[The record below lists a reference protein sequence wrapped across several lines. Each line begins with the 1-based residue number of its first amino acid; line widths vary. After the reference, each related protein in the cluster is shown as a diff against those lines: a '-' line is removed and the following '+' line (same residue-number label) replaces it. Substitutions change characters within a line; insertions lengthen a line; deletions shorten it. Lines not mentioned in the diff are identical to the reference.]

1 MMSKPEYVYVTYI
14 NAPVDKVSDALTDPE
29 MTKDYWGRARNVS
42 DWQPGSRWEHQHY
55 DDASDIAV
63 AGTVLECDPPH
74 KLAVT
79 WAKPGGG
86 SESRVTYLLEEVFGV
101 TRLTVTH
108 DQLDD
113 EQAVKRIAQGWP
125 AILSSLKS
133 LLETGHALQMTRQ
146 RWTR

>member
-1 MMSKPEYVYVTYI
+1 MSKPEFVYVTYI
-14 NAPVDKVSDALTDPE
+14 DAAVEKVFSALTDPE
-29 MTKDYWGRARNVS
+29 MTRDYWGRARNVS

-55 DDASDIAV
+55 DDASDVVV
-63 AGTVLECDPPH
+63 AGKVLECDPPR
-74 KLAVT
+74 KLVVT
-79 WAKPGGG
+79 WGKPQGG

-101 TRLTVTH
+101 VRLSVTH

-113 EQAVKRIAQGWP
+113 PETAKRVAQGWP

-133 LLETGHALQMTRQ
+133 LLETGNALPMTRQ